1 MMYMEKHKYRLI
13 IVDDEI
19 EIANRIASKISGE
32 SGFVVSG
39 IAHNGADAF
48 ELIEKD
54 GADALLTDIHMP
66 YVDGIELSR
75 MVKAQYPKI
84 KIAFLTGYDEFEYA
98 KEAIKLDVVQY
109 LLKPIDDQEFNN
121 FLVKLKSKLDEEY
134 QALFDKEQLDKMFLD
149 NKQVMIENHFN
160 SLLHLFRIQDFD
172 LQKFHIFDIDL
183 SYGYFLT
190 GIIKIDAIADF
201 YEVEYLRIF
210 LVNLLKKKF
219 AEACNVYTFNSVVGL
234 VFILQ
239 NRKNEFEEFESK
251 INEIIQTK
259 NDFSDI
265 YIQVGISNIYDH
277 FTFFP
282 QSILQAKEALSFSP
296 YMNVGT
302 LIFYKDILSKETTSL
317 SLSHQEIETLQSVIK
332 FGNEDEIH
340 HLFHELNE
348 KEKLNKEKL
357 YNSQN
362 HLISLAH
369 IVLDYASSLNL
380 DFDRLFTEPLM
391 DKLTELKE
399 LSKVYTYLEQI
410 IFKLREFYQNSTQNN
425 SNDSFKEALNFLEN
439 NYKNPSLGM
448 DYASE
453 KLGISVSYLSLL
465 FKKNLDSSFNK
476 ELIRIRMEKA
486 KELLKYS
493 NQKIYEIA
501 EEVGYSDVYYFSY
514 SFKKYTSKTPK
525 EFRSET

>member
-1 MMYMEKHKYRLI
+1 MYMEKHKYRLI

-75 MVKAQYPKI
+75 MVKAQYPII

-172 LQKFHIFDIDL
+172 LQKFNIFDIDL

-239 NRKNEFEEFESK
+239 NRKNEF
-251 INEIIQTK
+251 
-259 NDFSDI
+259 
-265 YIQVGISNIYDH
+265 
-277 FTFFP
+277 
-282 QSILQAKEALSFSP
+282 
-296 YMNVGT
+296 
-302 LIFYKDILSKETTSL
+302 
-317 SLSHQEIETLQSVIK
+317 
-332 FGNEDEIH
+332 
-340 HLFHELNE
+340 
-348 KEKLNKEKL
+348 
-357 YNSQN
+357 
-362 HLISLAH
+362 
-369 IVLDYASSLNL
+369 
-380 DFDRLFTEPLM
+380 
-391 DKLTELKE
+391 
-399 LSKVYTYLEQI
+399 
-410 IFKLREFYQNSTQNN
+410 
-425 SNDSFKEALNFLEN
+425 
-439 NYKNPSLGM
+439 
-448 DYASE
+448 
-453 KLGISVSYLSLL
+453 
-465 FKKNLDSSFNK
+465 
-476 ELIRIRMEKA
+476 
-486 KELLKYS
+486 
-493 NQKIYEIA
+493 
-501 EEVGYSDVYYFSY
+501 
-514 SFKKYTSKTPK
+514 
-525 EFRSET
+525 